1 MIHRTS
7 VFFHGYKEKINAAYL
22 YLLSIWLSVGKINIL
37 PFEKK
42 DRKID
47 IFIQNHRMKKN
58 RVFFFHLIKLYL
70 RKSAQFKKKK
80 FVFHESVV
88 ILIKL

>member
-7 VFFHGYKEKINAAYL
+7 VFFHGYMYKEKINAAYL

-42 DRKID
+42 DRKIE

-58 RVFFFHLIKLYL
+58 RVFFSFN
-70 RKSAQFKKKK
+70 
-80 FVFHESVV
+80 
-88 ILIKL
+88 